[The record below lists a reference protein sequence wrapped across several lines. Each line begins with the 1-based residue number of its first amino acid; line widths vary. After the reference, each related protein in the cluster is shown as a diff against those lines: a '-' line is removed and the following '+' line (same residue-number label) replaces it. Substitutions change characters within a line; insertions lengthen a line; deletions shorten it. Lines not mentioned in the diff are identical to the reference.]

1 MQKPKFQIGTSTD
14 TAYEL
19 KRTIELQLLYVA
31 SLFDPLRK
39 EVGQVIHLSRQTCKK
54 CRAILRLM
62 RDSMGYA
69 AYYRENRNLR
79 DLQRELA
86 RFRDADVQL
95 RVFRR
100 LSRSLPEH
108 TRKGWYAGLMEKAK
122 QQYRLELDQ
131 LMDGGNAA
139 QIADRAR
146 STAAQISTYPLSGQG
161 FGMIAKGLS
170 RIYLQGREMGY
181 RVFSEDAEDHEVHEL
196 RKKAKYLQ
204 HQLFYLSGL
213 NKTLFTAMSRTLEQ
227 LTENLGYYNDLRL
240 ARNSMRD
247 YAEEN
252 HLAPGDHGVLLE
264 GLREEMQKLKS
275 DSRQLY
281 VNVYSEPAS
290 AFVRR
295 IGGYWESYYRTLKHR
310 KKVSEPSKN
319 QVYES
324 KSAQKSEGI

>member
-1 MQKPKFQIGTSTD
+1 MEDFRFMQKPKFQIGTSAD

-39 EVGQVIHLSRQTCKK
+39 DVGQVIHLSRQTCKK

-62 RDSMGYA
+62 RDSMGYG

-95 RVFRR
+95 QVFRR
-100 LSRSLPEH
+100 LSRSLPEQI
-108 TRKGWYAGLMEKAK
+108 RKGWYKGLMEKAK
-122 QQYRLELDQ
+122 KNYQLELDR
-131 LMDGGNAA
+131 LMNGDKAA
-139 QIADRAR
+139 QIAAWAR
-146 STAAQISTYPLSGQG
+146 STAAQIKTYPLSGQG

-170 RIYLQGREMGY
+170 RIYRQGREMGY
-181 RVFSEDAEDHEVHEL
+181 RVYSEDAEDHDVHEL

-204 HQLFYLSGL
+204 HLLFYLSGL
-213 NKTLFTAMSRTLEQ
+213 NTALFTAMSSTLEQ
-227 LTENLGYYNDLRL
+227 LTENLGYYNDLRH
-240 ARNSMRD
+240 ASNSLKQ
-247 YAEEN
+247 YAKEN
-252 HLAPGDHGVLLE
+252 HLTPEDYGFLLE

-275 DSRQLY
+275 DSRQIY
-281 VNVYSEPAS
+281 VDAYSEPAG

-295 IGGYWESYYRTLKHR
+295 IGGYWESYYRALM
-310 KKVSEPSKN
+310 V
-319 QVYES
+319 
-324 KSAQKSEGI
+324 